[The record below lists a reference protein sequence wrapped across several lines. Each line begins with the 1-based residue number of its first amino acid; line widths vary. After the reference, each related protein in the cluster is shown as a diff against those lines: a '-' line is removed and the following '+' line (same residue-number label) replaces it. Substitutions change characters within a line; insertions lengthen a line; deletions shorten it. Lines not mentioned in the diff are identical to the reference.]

1 MPFESKVYNYN
12 LPKESINQTPYTDPN
27 LSKLLIADTKQI
39 IEFKDINS
47 IIKKPALFILNK
59 SQVQSVRV
67 VSKKSTGGKIEVFV
81 LDIRSTYIATCLIKS
96 TDKKVLNKKYKLQN
110 FNFEIIRILN
120 DTYEIKFNIP
130 VTEIIKSHGQIPLP
144 PYIKDDSSKYEYY
157 NNQFAEGGFSVAS
170 PTAGLHFSNKQIQ
183 IDENLQPCLVIYE
196 CTSPIQDYIVKEGHQ
211 FIFINLDVNVDTFKP
226 ITERYLEDHK
236 IHKENYQI
244 SKNDFEIILNAK
256 NSNIDI
262 YCIGTTSLRAIESAY
277 VTGELSSS
285 TDYFIY
291 PDTKINIP
299 NYLITNFHAPNSSLL
314 SIVDCIYGSQWKDL
328 YNFAIDSELKFLSFG
343 DAVLFN
349 VNE

>member
-12 LPKESINQTPYTDPN
+12 LPKTSIKQTPYKDPN
-27 LSKLLIADTKQI
+27 LSKLLIADTKKI
-39 IEFKDINS
+39 IDFDNLS
-47 IIKKPALFILNK
+47 AIIKKPSLFILNK
-59 SQVQSVRV
+59 SQVQSVRIL
-67 VSKKSTGGKIEVFV
+67 SKKTSGGKIEVFI
-81 LDIRSTYIATCLIKS
+81 LDIQSTFIAKCLIKS
-96 TDKKVLNKKYKLQN
+96 TDKKILNKKYELKN
-110 FNFEIIRILN
+110 FNFEIIGIVN
-120 DTYEIKFNIP
+120 DTYMIKFNIP
-130 VTEIIKSHGQIPLP
+130 VTEIINSYGQIPLP

-170 PTAGLHFSNKQIQ
+170 PTAGLHFTNQQINKLTIQ
-183 IDENLQPCLVIYE
+183 
-196 CTSPIQDYIVKEGHQ
+196 GHK
-211 FIFINLDVNVDTFKP
+211 FIFINLDVNIDTFKP

-244 SKNDFEIILNAK
+244 SKEDFEIILDAK
-256 NSNIDI
+256 SSNIDI

-277 VTGELSSS
+277 ITGELSSS

-314 SIVDCIYGSQWKDL
+314 SIVDCIYGSKWKDL
-328 YNFAIDSELKFLSFG
+328 YEFAIDAELKFLSFG

>member
-12 LPKESINQTPYTDPN
+12 LPKKSINQTPYKDPN
-27 LSKLLIADTKQI
+27 LSKLLIAETKKI
-39 IEFKDINS
+39 IEFKNLSS
-47 IIKKPALFILNK
+47 IIKKPSLFIMNK
-59 SQVQSVRV
+59 STVQSVRV

-81 LDIRSTYIATCLIKS
+81 LDIQSTYIAKCLIKS
-96 TDKKVLNKKYKLQN
+96 TDKKILNKKYMLQD
-110 FNFEIIRILN
+110 FNFEIIGILN
-120 DTYEIKFNIP
+120 DTYQIRFNIP
-130 VTEIIKSHGQIPLP
+130 VSEIIKSYGKIPLP

-157 NNQFAEGGFSVAS
+157 NNVFAEGGFSVAS
-170 PTAGLHFSNKQIQ
+170 PTAGLHFTNQQ
-183 IDENLQPCLVIYE
+183 IDNL
-196 CTSPIQDYIVKEGHQ
+196 TKEGHK
-211 FIFINLDVNVDTFKP
+211 FIFINLDVNIDTFKP

-244 SKNDFEIILNAK
+244 SKEDFALILDAK
-256 NSNIDI
+256 SSNIDI

-277 VTGELSSS
+277 ITGELSSS

-299 NYLITNFHAPNSSLL
+299 NFLITNFHAPNSSLL
-314 SIVDCIYGSQWKDL
+314 SIVDCIYGSEWNDL
-328 YNFAIDSELKFLSFG
+328 YDFAINAELKFLSFG

>member
-12 LPKESINQTPYTDPN
+12 LPKKSINQTPYKDPN
-27 LSKLLIADTKQI
+27 LSKLLIAETKNI
-39 IEFKDINS
+39 IEFKNINS
-47 IIKKPALFILNK
+47 IITKPSLFIMNK

-81 LDIRSTYIATCLIKS
+81 LDIKSTFTAKCLIKS
-96 TDKKVLNKKYKLQN
+96 TDKKILNKKYVLQD
-110 FNFEIIRILN
+110 FNFEIIDIQN
-120 DTYEIKFNIP
+120 DTYEIRFNIP
-130 VTEIIKSHGQIPLP
+130 VTEIIKSYGRIPLP
-144 PYIKDDSSKYEYY
+144 PYIKDDSSKYKYY

-170 PTAGLHFSNKQIQ
+170 PTAGLHFTNQLIN
-183 IDENLQPCLVIYE
+183 NL
-196 CTSPIQDYIVKEGHQ
+196 TKEGHK
-211 FIFINLDVNVDTFKP
+211 FIFINLDVNIDTFKP

-244 SKNDFEIILNAK
+244 SKTDYEFILDAK

-277 VTGELSSS
+277 VTGKLSSS
-285 TDYFIY
+285 TNYFIY

-299 NYLITNFHAPNSSLL
+299 DYLITNFHAPNSSLL
-314 SIVDCIYGSQWKDL
+314 SIVDCIYGSQWIDL
-328 YNFAIDSELKFLSFG
+328 YNFAIESELKFLSFG

>member
-12 LPKESINQTPYTDPN
+12 LPKESINQTPYKDPN

-39 IEFKDINS
+39 IEFKDISS
-47 IIKKPALFILNK
+47 IIKRPSLFILNK

-81 LDIRSTYIATCLIKS
+81 LDILSTYIAKCLIKS
-96 TDKKVLNKKYKLQN
+96 SDKKNLYKKYMLKD
-110 FNFEIIRILN
+110 FNFEIISILN
-120 DTYEIKFNIP
+120 DTYEIRFNIP
-130 VTEIIKSHGQIPLP
+130 VTEIIKNYGQIPLP

-157 NNQFAEGGFSVAS
+157 NNQFAKGGFSVAS
-170 PTAGLHFSNKQIQ
+170 PTAGLHFTNQQIN
-183 IDENLQPCLVIYE
+183 NLN
-196 CTSPIQDYIVKEGHQ
+196 KEGHK
-211 FIFINLDVNVDTFKP
+211 FIFINLDVNIDTFKP

-244 SKNDFEIILNAK
+244 NKEDFEFILNAMS
-256 NSNIDI
+256 SNIDI

-277 VTGELSSS
+277 ITGELSSS

-299 NYLITNFHAPNSSLL
+299 NFLITNFHAPNSSLL
-314 SIVDCIYGSQWKDL
+314 SIVDCIYGSEWKNL
-328 YNFAIDSELKFLSFG
+328 YDFAIKARLKFLSFG

>member
-1 MPFESKVYNYN
+1 MSHLFTATTTERPSLSARPAILRSCCSNGIAASSKTTTTSANFTALRPSPTDN
-12 LPKESINQTPYTDPN
+12 FSI
-27 LSKLLIADTKQI
+27 LSFIFTSGCSSLILGL
-39 IEFKDINS
+39 FKIN
-47 IIKKPALFILNK
+47 N
-59 SQVQSVRV
+59 
-67 VSKKSTGGKIEVFV
+67 
-81 LDIRSTYIATCLIKS
+81 TYIDLSDNFDDLHFKA
-96 TDKKVLNKKYKLQN
+96 YK
-110 FNFEIIRILN
+110 
-120 DTYEIKFNIP
+120 
-130 VTEIIKSHGQIPLP
+130 EIIKSHGQIPLP

-170 PTAGLHFSNKQIQ
+170 PTAGLHFSNQQI
-183 IDENLQPCLVIYE
+183 NKL
-196 CTSPIQDYIVKEGHQ
+196 TKEGHQ
-211 FIFINLDVNVDTFKP
+211 FIFINLDVNIDTFKP

-244 SKNDFEIILNAK
+244 SKNDYEIILNAK

-328 YNFAIDSELKFLSFG
+328 YNFAIDSQLKFLSFG

>member
-12 LPKESINQTPYTDPN
+12 LPKESINQTPYKDPN

-39 IEFKDINS
+39 IEFKDISS
-47 IIKKPALFILNK
+47 IIKRPSLFILNK

-81 LDIRSTYIATCLIKS
+81 LDIQSTYIAKCLIKS
-96 TDKKVLNKKYKLQN
+96 TDKKNLYKKYMLKD
-110 FNFEIIRILN
+110 FNFEIISILN
-120 DTYEIKFNIP
+120 DTYEIRFNIP
-130 VTEIIKSHGQIPLP
+130 VTEIIKNYGQIPLP

-157 NNQFAEGGFSVAS
+157 NNQFAKGGFSVAS
-170 PTAGLHFSNKQIQ
+170 PTAGLHFTNQQIN
-183 IDENLQPCLVIYE
+183 NL
-196 CTSPIQDYIVKEGHQ
+196 TKEGHK
-211 FIFINLDVNVDTFKP
+211 FIFINLDVNIDTFKP
-226 ITERYLEDHK
+226 MTERYLEDHK

-244 SKNDFEIILNAK
+244 NKEDFEFILDAMS
-256 NSNIDI
+256 SNIDI

-277 VTGELSSS
+277 ITGELSSS

-299 NYLITNFHAPNSSLL
+299 NFLITNFHAPNSSLL
-314 SIVDCIYGSQWKDL
+314 SIVDCIYGSEWKNL
-328 YNFAIDSELKFLSFG
+328 YDFAINAELKFLSFG

>member
-39 IEFKDINS
+39 IEFKDISS
-47 IIKKPALFILNK
+47 IIKKPSLFILNK

-96 TDKKVLNKKYKLQN
+96 TDKKVLNKKYKLQ
-110 FNFEIIRILN
+110 
-120 DTYEIKFNIP
+120 KFN
-130 VTEIIKSHGQIPLP
+130 
-144 PYIKDDSSKYEYY
+144 
-157 NNQFAEGGFSVAS
+157 S
-170 PTAGLHFSNKQIQ
+170 PTAGLHFSNQQI
-183 IDENLQPCLVIYE
+183 NKL
-196 CTSPIQDYIVKEGHQ
+196 TKEGHQ
-211 FIFINLDVNVDTFKP
+211 FIFINLDVNIDTFKP

-244 SKNDFEIILNAK
+244 SKNDYEIILNAK

-328 YNFAIDSELKFLSFG
+328 YNFAIDSQLKFLSFG

>member
-39 IEFKDINS
+39 IEFKDISS
-47 IIKKPALFILNK
+47 IIKKPSLFILNK

-67 VSKKSTGGKIEVFV
+67 ISKKSTGGKIEVFV
-81 LDIRSTYIATCLIKS
+81 LDVQSTYIATCLIKS
-96 TDKKVLNKKYKLQN
+96 TDKKVLNKKYYLQN
-110 FNFEIIRILN
+110 FNFEIIGILN

-130 VTEIIKSHGQIPLP
+130 VTEIIKSYGQIPLP
-144 PYIKDDSSKYEYY
+144 PYIKDDSSKYQYY

-170 PTAGLHFSNKQIQ
+170 PTAGLHFSNQQ
-183 IDENLQPCLVIYE
+183 IDKL
-196 CTSPIQDYIVKEGHQ
+196 TKEGHK
-211 FIFINLDVNVDTFKP
+211 FIFINLDVNIDTFKP
-226 ITERYLEDHK
+226 ITKRYLEDHK

-244 SKNDFEIILNAK
+244 SKNDFEIILEAK
-256 NSNIDI
+256 SSNTDI

>member
-12 LPKESINQTPYTDPN
+12 LPKKSINQTPYKDPN
-27 LSKLLIADTKQI
+27 LSKLLIAETQKI
-39 IEFKDINS
+39 IEFKNISS
-47 IIKKPALFILNK
+47 IIKKPSLFIMNK

-67 VSKKSTGGKIEVFV
+67 VSNKSTGGKIEVFV
-81 LDIRSTYIATCLIKS
+81 LDIKSTFIAKCLIKS
-96 TDKKVLNKKYKLQN
+96 TDKKNLNKKYVLQD
-110 FNFEIIRILN
+110 FNFEIIGIQD
-120 DTYEIKFNIP
+120 DTYEIRFNTP
-130 VTEIIKSHGQIPLP
+130 VTEIINSYGQIPLP
-144 PYIKDDSSKYEYY
+144 PYIEDDSSKYEYY

-170 PTAGLHFSNKQIQ
+170 PTAGLHFTNKQI
-183 IDENLQPCLVIYE
+183 INLK
-196 CTSPIQDYIVKEGHQ
+196 KEGHK
-211 FIFINLDVNVDTFKP
+211 FVFINLDVNIDTFKP

-236 IHKENYQI
+236 IHKENYHI
-244 SKNDFEIILNAK
+244 SKKDYELILDSK
-256 NSNIDI
+256 NSDIEI
-262 YCIGTTSLRAIESAY
+262 YCIGTTSLRAIESAF

-314 SIVDCIYGSQWKDL
+314 SIVECVYGSQWKDL
-328 YNFAIDSELKFLSFG
+328 YNFAIDSKLKFLSFG

>member
-39 IEFKDINS
+39 IEFKDISS
-47 IIKKPALFILNK
+47 IIKKPSLFILNK

-170 PTAGLHFSNKQIQ
+170 PTAGLHFSNHQI
-183 IDENLQPCLVIYE
+183 NKL
-196 CTSPIQDYIVKEGHQ
+196 TKEGHQ
-211 FIFINLDVNVDTFKP
+211 FIFINLDVNIDTFKP

-236 IHKENYQI
+236 IHKEKYQI
-244 SKNDFEIILNAK
+244 SKNDYEIILNAK

>member
-12 LPKESINQTPYTDPN
+12 LPKESINQTPYKDPN

-39 IEFKDINS
+39 IEFKDISS
-47 IIKKPALFILNK
+47 IIKRPSLFILNK

-81 LDIRSTYIATCLIKS
+81 LDILSTYIAKCLIKS
-96 TDKKVLNKKYKLQN
+96 TDKKKLYKKYILKD
-110 FNFEIIRILN
+110 FNFEIISILN
-120 DTYEIKFNIP
+120 DTYEIRFNIP
-130 VTEIIKSHGQIPLP
+130 VTEIIKNYGQIPLP
-144 PYIKDDSSKYEYY
+144 PYIKDDSSKYKYY
-157 NNQFAEGGFSVAS
+157 NNQFAKDGFSVAS
-170 PTAGLHFSNKQIQ
+170 PTAGLHFTNQQIN
-183 IDENLQPCLVIYE
+183 NL
-196 CTSPIQDYIVKEGHQ
+196 TKEGHK
-211 FIFINLDVNVDTFKP
+211 FIFINLDVNIDTFKP

-244 SKNDFEIILNAK
+244 NKEDFEFILDAMS
-256 NSNIDI
+256 SNIDI

-277 VTGELSSS
+277 ITGELSSS

-299 NYLITNFHAPNSSLL
+299 NFLITNFHAPNSSLL
-314 SIVDCIYGSQWKDL
+314 SIVDCIYGSEWKNL
-328 YNFAIDSELKFLSFG
+328 YDFAINAELKFLSFG

>member
-27 LSKLLIADTKQI
+27 LSKLLIAESKQI

-47 IIKKPALFILNK
+47 IIKTPSLFILNK

-81 LDIRSTYIATCLIKS
+81 LDIQSTYIARCLIKS
-96 TDKKVLNKKYKLQN
+96 TDKKILNKKYILQN
-110 FNFEIIRILN
+110 FNFEIIGILN
-120 DTYEIKFNIP
+120 DIYVIKFDTP
-130 VTEIIKSHGQIPLP
+130 VKDVIKNYGQIPLP

-170 PTAGLHFSNKQIQ
+170 PTAGLHFTNKQI
-183 IDENLQPCLVIYE
+183 NKL
-196 CTSPIQDYIVKEGHQ
+196 TKEGHK
-211 FIFINLDVNVDTFKP
+211 FIFINLDVNIDTFKP

-244 SKNDFEIILNAK
+244 NKDDFEIILDAK
-256 NSNIDI
+256 STNIDI
-262 YCIGTTSLRAIESAY
+262 YCIGTTTLRAIESAY
-277 VTGELSSS
+277 TTGELSSF

-314 SIVDCIYGSQWKDL
+314 SIVDCVYGSQWKDL
-328 YNFAIDSELKFLSFG
+328 YNFAIDSKLKFLSFG

>member
-12 LPKESINQTPYTDPN
+12 LPKNSINQTPYKDPN
-27 LSKLLIADTKQI
+27 LSKLLIAESKKI
-39 IEFKDINS
+39 IKFKNISS
-47 IIKKPALFILNK
+47 IIKKPSLFIMNK
-59 SQVQSVRV
+59 SRVQTVRV

-81 LDIRSTYIATCLIKS
+81 LDIKSTYIAKCLIKS
-96 TDKKVLNKKYKLQN
+96 TDKKILNKKYVLQD
-110 FNFEIIRILN
+110 FNFEIIDILN
-120 DTYEIKFNIP
+120 DAYEIRFNIP
-130 VTEIIKSHGQIPLP
+130 VKEIIESYGQIPLP

-170 PTAGLHFSNKQIQ
+170 PTAGLHFTNQHIK
-183 IDENLQPCLVIYE
+183 NL
-196 CTSPIQDYIVKEGHQ
+196 TKEGHK
-211 FIFINLDVNVDTFKP
+211 FIFINLDVNIDTFKP

-236 IHKENYQI
+236 IHKEYYKI
-244 SKNDFEIILNAK
+244 SEKDFELILDAK

-277 VTGELSSS
+277 VTGKLSSS

-299 NYLITNFHAPNSSLL
+299 DYLITNFHAPNSSLL
-314 SIVDCIYGSQWKDL
+314 SIVDCIYGSEWKNL
-328 YNFAIDSELKFLSFG
+328 YDFAINAELKFLSFG
-343 DAVLFN
+343 DAVIFN

>member
-39 IEFKDINS
+39 IEFKDISS
-47 IIKKPALFILNK
+47 IIKEPSLFILNK

-67 VSKKSTGGKIEVFV
+67 ISKKSTGGKIEVFV
-81 LDIRSTYIATCLIKS
+81 LDIQSTYIATCLIKS

-110 FNFEIIRILN
+110 FNFEIIRLLN

-130 VTEIIKSHGQIPLP
+130 VTEIIKSYGQIPLP

-170 PTAGLHFSNKQIQ
+170 PTAGLHFTNQQINK
-183 IDENLQPCLVIYE
+183 L
-196 CTSPIQDYIVKEGHQ
+196 TKEGHK
-211 FIFINLDVNVDTFKP
+211 FIFINLDVNIDTFKP

-236 IHKENYQI
+236 IHKEKYQI
-244 SKNDFEIILNAK
+244 SKNDYEIILNAK